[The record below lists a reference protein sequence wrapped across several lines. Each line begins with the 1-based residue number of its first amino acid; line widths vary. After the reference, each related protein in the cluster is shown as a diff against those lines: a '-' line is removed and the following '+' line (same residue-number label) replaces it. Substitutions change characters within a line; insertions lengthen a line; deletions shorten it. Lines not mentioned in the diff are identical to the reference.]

1 MERGKGGEVVNC
13 FIFFLIFV
21 IYSVFVIMK
30 SRTIFVIC
38 ILLSLL
44 DKRNVVAQTS
54 VSFNYVSDTIQTW
67 TVPGCITQVTVQLWA
82 GGGGGGDFKIWPGIT
97 NAGGSGAYYEGVLS
111 GLIAGTV
118 LDLYV
123 PSGGRFKDSGAGGLG
138 GWPGGGQGGNDS
150 LYDTRE
156 GGGGGGYAAIKINGT
171 WYVVTGAGGGSGTY
185 YGWPWGYGG
194 SGGATTGGNGAIGY
208 PGIGGTIS
216 AGGAAGTSHYTCD
229 SATSGSAFL
238 GGNGGGNP
246 SCGIT
251 HGGGGGGAGYYG
263 GGGGGDYGAG
273 GGGGSSY
280 PAVAFTTNGI
290 TFTPISNLQG
300 NAGLS
305 LAYYPAPGFPPDT
318 TIGMGG
324 YMQKGGNGLII
335 IYTNVLSAPSIS
347 VKANPT
353 CGICNGSLTAIDSG
367 GGAPYTYSWSPTGQ
381 TNQTATGLCAGT
393 YTVTVTDVCANTST
407 ASVVL
412 TATPLSVTV
421 AVNAQ
426 VKCNGSCTGSATA
439 NVVLATSPYTYK
451 WSPTKQTTATATGLC
466 AGNYTITVT
475 DKNGCTGTAS
485 VAITQPIAL
494 KDTILTQTNILC
506 NGANT
511 GSVNAKASGG
521 VLPYAYKW
529 SPTNQTTAIATGL
542 SGGVYTLTVTD
553 SNACTATIAA
563 TITQPTQVTAT
574 FTINNVLCNG
584 GTGSATVTASGGV
597 SPYTYLWIPTNQ
609 TAATATGLSAGA
621 YTIKVTDNNG
631 CTLTNSVTITQ
642 PLVLSVTTT
651 NTHASCNLPNGTA
664 TANPSGGTGP
674 YTYSWNPSSQTN
686 AKATGLLVGTYT
698 VSITD
703 NHHCTTSASVSITQ
717 PTLVMATIS
726 STTNVGCYNGS
737 NGSATIT
744 GNGGTT
750 PYTYLWNPGAQ
761 ITATAT
767 GLFALSYTAT
777 VTDNN
782 GCSATISTTL
792 TEPTQVTASISE
804 PKIICKDSTGILIAN
819 ASGGTPPYK
828 YNWSSGATG
837 GIATITPIAT
847 NDYSVIVTD
856 NNGCTASANIVLQ
869 YGPAF
874 AVDITGKKSVCV
886 GDSTLICANAI
897 GAIDGVFYQWAP
909 VNSTNGC
916 ILVSPSIA
924 SVYTVTVVDGCGSTT
939 TAQTTIIG
947 EPSPIVS
954 MGVNFSQGC
963 EPFCVQFINQSVLS
977 KGQVGQY
984 VWDFGDGDSSRNKSP
999 IYCYKTAGQYN
1010 VSLTVI
1016 SDSGCSATLKKINM
1030 LTIYAPPKAAFSY
1043 SPNPTTIETA
1053 TIQFA
1058 NKSKDPNGNNVIYW
1072 TWNFGDRS
1080 DSSSNQQNPTHTYHD
1095 TGMYCVNLT
1104 VMSREGCTD
1113 TTTNCLIIEP
1123 DFKLYIPSAFTPNQD
1138 GRNETF
1144 QPVGQYVKNFEMYIF
1159 NRWGTQ
1165 IFHSTNL
1172 NQGWNGE
1179 VNGTGQ
1185 ISPEDVYI
1193 YKIMVTDAENTQHS
1207 YVGNVT
1213 LLK

>member
-1 MERGKGGEVVNC
+1 MPGRA
-13 FIFFLIFV
+13 FI
-21 IYSVFVIMK
+21 
-30 SRTIFVIC
+30 
-38 ILLSLL
+38 
-44 DKRNVVAQTS
+44 
-54 VSFNYVSDTIQTW
+54 
-67 TVPGCITQVTVQLWA
+67 
-82 GGGGGGDFKIWPGIT
+82 
-97 NAGGSGAYYEGVLS
+97 
-111 GLIAGTV
+111 
-118 LDLYV
+118 
-123 PSGGRFKDSGAGGLG
+123 
-138 GWPGGGQGGNDS
+138 
-150 LYDTRE
+150 
-156 GGGGGGYAAIKINGT
+156 
-171 WYVVTGAGGGSGTY
+171 
-185 YGWPWGYGG
+185 
-194 SGGATTGGNGAIGY
+194 
-208 PGIGGTIS
+208 
-216 AGGAAGTSHYTCD
+216 
-229 SATSGSAFL
+229 
-238 GGNGGGNP
+238 GGNGGGWVP
-246 SCGIT
+246 YSGGT
-251 HGGGGGGAGYYG
+251 GGGGGGGAGYYG
-263 GGGGGDYGAG
+263 GGGGGDQSNG

-280 PAVAFTTNGI
+280 PVVAFTINAV
-290 TFTPISNLQG
+290 TFTPTSNLQG
-300 NAGLS
+300 NADS
-305 LAYYPAPGFPPDT
+305 SSIDHIAPGSPPDS

-324 YMQKGGNGLII
+324 YETNGGNGLII
-335 IYTNVLSAPSIS
+335 IIYGGNYAFPLYDSVLSQP
-347 VKANPT
+347 V
-353 CGICNGSLTAIDSG
+353 CGFCTGKLMAIDSG
-367 GGAPYTYSWSPTGQ
+367 GFSPYTYSWAPTGQ

-451 WSPTKQTTATATGLC
+451 WAPTAQTTATATGLC
-466 AGNYTITVT
+466 AGNYTVTVT

-485 VAITQPIAL
+485 VAITQPAAL
-494 KDTILTQTNILC
+494 VPNILTQTNILC
-506 NGANT
+506 NGAAT
-511 GSVNAKASGG
+511 GSVSAKASGG
-521 VLPYAYKW
+521 VAPYTYKW
-529 SPTNQTTAIATGL
+529 SPTNQTTGTATGL
-542 SGGVYTLTVTD
+542 SSGVYTLTVTD
-553 SNACTATIAA
+553 SNACMATITA

-584 GTGSATVTASGGV
+584 GTGSATVTASGGE
-597 SPYTYLWIPTNQ
+597 SPYTYLWMPTNQ
-609 TAATATGLSAGA
+609 ATATATGLSAGA

-631 CTLTNSVTITQ
+631 CTLTNGVSITQ
-642 PLVLSVTTT
+642 PAVLSVTTT
-651 NTHASCNLPNGTA
+651 NTHAYCNLPNGTA
-664 TANPSGGTGP
+664 TANVSGGTGT
-674 YTYSWNPSSQTN
+674 YTYSWNPGSQTT
-686 AKATGLLVGTYT
+686 AKATGLLVGSYT

-703 NHHCTTSASVSITQ
+703 NHHCTTSASVTITQ
-717 PTLVMATIS
+717 PTLATASIT
-726 STTNVGCYNGS
+726 STTNVGCHNGS

-750 PYTYLWNPGAQ
+750 PYTYLWNPGGQ
-761 ITATAT
+761 TTATAT

-782 GCSATISTTL
+782 GCSATATTTL
-792 TEPTQVTASISE
+792 TEPTQITASISE

-1058 NKSKDPNGNNVIYW
+1058 DKSKDPNGNNVIYW

-1193 YKIMVTDAENTQHS
+1193 YKIMVTDAQNNFHS
-1207 YVGNVT
+1207 YIGNVT

>member
-1043 SPNPTTIETA
+1043 SPNPPTIEN
-1053 TIQFA
+1053 IHLE
-1058 NKSKDPNGNNVIYW
+1058 I
-1072 TWNFGDRS
+1072 
-1080 DSSSNQQNPTHTYHD
+1080 
-1095 TGMYCVNLT
+1095 
-1104 VMSREGCTD
+1104 
-1113 TTTNCLIIEP
+1113 
-1123 DFKLYIPSAFTPNQD
+1123 LYILPH
-1138 GRNETF
+1138 R
-1144 QPVGQYVKNFEMYIF
+1144 
-1159 NRWGTQ
+1159 
-1165 IFHSTNL
+1165 
-1172 NQGWNGE
+1172 
-1179 VNGTGQ
+1179 
-1185 ISPEDVYI
+1185 
-1193 YKIMVTDAENTQHS
+1193 
-1207 YVGNVT
+1207 
-1213 LLK
+1213 LKGFIPAILIWSEC